1 MKHIQV
7 VVAIVIHKI
16 EELMPGSIKLKWLL
30 LIFVA
35 LVLSNQQYSYAEPI
49 GLGFKICGDDCMLV
63 KPPVEHPQLK
73 DIFFENEAYSLND
86 ANRKSLKKMAEVLKN
101 NPSWLIEIQGHA
113 DILEKDSLYA
123 IAVGERRSHS
133 TKMYLVSQGVSAK
146 RIHAIAYGKERPF
159 CFDPGKEC
167 RQKNNRVHFKLMR

>member
-1 MKHIQV
+1 MNKL
-7 VVAIVIHKI
+7 AVI
-16 EELMPGSIKLKWLL
+16 LMFILFPL
-30 LIFVA
+30 
-35 LVLSNQQYSYAEPI
+35 LSNQQYSYAEPI
-49 GLGFKICGDDCMLV
+49 GGDFKICAEDCMLV
-63 KPPVEHPQLK
+63 KPPLEHPQLK

-167 RQKNNRVHFKLMR
+167 RQKNNRVHFRVMR

>member
-1 MKHIQV
+1 M
-7 VVAIVIHKI
+7 
-16 EELMPGSIKLKWLL
+16 LGSIKIKWLL

-146 RIHAIAYGKERPF
+146 RIHTIAYGKERPF
-159 CFDPGKEC
+159 CFDSSMKC
-167 RQKNNRVHFKLMR
+167 RQKNNRVHFRVVME

>member
-1 MKHIQV
+1 MN
-7 VVAIVIHKI
+7 
-16 EELMPGSIKLKWLL
+16 KLF
-30 LIFVA
+30 LIPIFTLF
-35 LVLSNQQYSYAEPI
+35 LVLPNQEYSYAEPI
-49 GLGFKICGDDCMLV
+49 GGDFKICAEDCMLV
-63 KPPVEHPQLK
+63 KPPVEHPQFN
-73 DIFFENEAYSLND
+73 DIYFENEAYSLND

-146 RIHAIAYGKERPF
+146 RIHTIAYGEERPF
-159 CFDPGKEC
+159 CFNSKEEC
-167 RQKNNRVHFKLMR
+167 WFKNRRAHFRVVR

>member
-1 MKHIQV
+1 M
-7 VVAIVIHKI
+7 
-16 EELMPGSIKLKWLL
+16 LGSIKIKWLL

-101 NPSWLIEIQGHA
+101 NPSWVIEIQGHA

-146 RIHAIAYGKERPF
+146 RIHTIAYGEERPF
-159 CFDPGKEC
+159 CFNSKEEC
-167 RQKNNRVHFKLMR
+167 WFKNRRAHFRVVR